1 MVSWGHRKVVFNMIL
16 PVIFIIKSKVSHTIY
31 FRLVD
36 ETLQGSRKRSDR
48 SLRIPLSSLL
58 NGYTF
63 NFLNVQ
69 NIIKM
74 SY

>member
-1 MVSWGHRKVVFNMIL
+1 MVSWGHQKVVFNMIL

-31 FRLVD
+31 FCLVD

-58 NGYTF
+58 NGSF
-63 NFLNVQ
+63 QFFECP
-69 NIIKM
+69 KPK
-74 SY
+74 

>member
-1 MVSWGHRKVVFNMIL
+1 MIL

-69 NIIKM
+69 NIIKKGLLIERICLFG
-74 SY
+74 SR